1 MDPLYWKSL
10 AQGIVQGVTEFLP
23 VSSTGHMILFDEF
36 LEMGK
41 PFSDLFEVVIQLGSI
56 LSVLVYFHRKIFPS
70 SLQKEVL
77 SSWFFMWLKVGA
89 AVVPALIVGAA
100 FGSLI
105 QARLYNAVT
114 VASALLLGG
123 IVLIAADSA
132 ERKNSRLAEIAELSW
147 GRALGIGC
155 FQCIAMIPGVSRS
168 AATIVGG
175 MFLGC
180 TRPLAAEF
188 SFFLAI
194 PTMLAASAY
203 SLMKHGAS
211 VSGNQWIA
219 LAIGFV
225 TAFLVAWGVIALF
238 MNWIK
243 KHDFKIFGWYRIVL
257 AIVVFV
263 LFFCGLIG
271 KAS

>member
-56 LSVLVYFHRKIFPS
+56 LSVLVYFRRKIFPA
-70 SLQKEVL
+70 SLQKDVL
-77 SSWFFMWLKVGA
+77 SAWFFMWLKVGA
-89 AVVPALIVGAA
+89 AVVPALV
-100 FGSLI
+100 
-105 QARLYNAVT
+105 
-114 VASALLLGG
+114 
-123 IVLIAADSA
+123 
-132 ERKNSRLAEIAELSW
+132 
-147 GRALGIGC
+147 
-155 FQCIAMIPGVSRS
+155 
-168 AATIVGG
+168 VGG

-194 PTMLAASAY
+194 PTMLAATAY

-219 LAIGFV
+219 LVIGFV

-238 MNWIK
+238 MNWIR

-257 AIVVFV
+257 AVVVFA
-263 LFFCGLIG
+263 LCFCGLIG

>member
-56 LSVLVYFHRKIFPS
+56 LSVLVYFRRKIFPA
-70 SLQKEVL
+70 SLRREVL
-77 SSWFFMWLKVGA
+77 SPWFFMWLKVAA

-100 FGSLI
+100 FGSMI
-105 QARLYNAVT
+105 QSRLYNAVT
-114 VASALLLGG
+114 VATALFVGG
-123 IVLIAADSA
+123 VVILAVDSA

-147 GRALGIGC
+147 GRAVGIGC

-180 TRPLAAEF
+180 SRPLAAEF

-225 TAFLVAWGVIALF
+225 TAFLVALGVIAFF
-238 MNWIK
+238 MSWIR
-243 KHDFKIFGWYRIVL
+243 KHDFKLFGWYRIAL
-257 AIVVFV
+257 GAILLV
-263 LFFCGLIG
+263 LFFCGVIKL
-271 KAS
+271 

>member
-1 MDPLYWKSL
+1 ML
-10 AQGIVQGVTEFLP
+10 
-23 VSSTGHMILFDEF
+23 
-36 LEMGK
+36 
-41 PFSDLFEVVIQLGSI
+41 
-56 LSVLVYFHRKIFPS
+56 VLIA
-70 SLQKEVL
+70 
-77 SSWFFMWLKVGA
+77 A
-89 AVVPALIVGAA
+89 AVIPALVVGAA

-105 QARLYNAVT
+105 QSRLYNAVT
-114 VASALLLGG
+114 VATALLLGG

-132 ERKNSRLAEIAELSW
+132 ERKNSRMTEIAELSW
-147 GRALGIGC
+147 GRAVGIGC

-180 TRPLAAEF
+180 SRPLAAEF

-257 AIVVFV
+257 AIIVFT
-263 LFFCGLIG
+263 LFLCGLIG
-271 KAS
+271 KTA